1 MYTFTKEERLCSQKL
16 LDELYHKGS
25 SFLLYPFSVIWL
37 LQEPVAKPVQVVLQ
51 VPKRRFKHAVDRNYI
66 RRRMR
71 EIYRLHK
78 SELLYPFLKSDQT
91 LLLGISYIGKELPEY
106 AFMDSKL
113 KEVFKK
119 LVKEIALK
127 QEGEPS
133 WCVSLRTFSCF
144 SSSYTNICYRPY

>member
-1 MYTFTKEERLCSQKL
+1 LPLSRDSRSEIHSEPAQAIKMYTFTKEERLCSQKL

-37 LQEPVAKPVQVVLQ
+37 PHEPGAKPAQVVLQ
-51 VPKRRFKHAVDRNYI
+51 VPKRRFKHAVDRNFI

-78 SELLYPFLKSDQT
+78 SEWLYPFLKSDQT
-91 LLLGISYIGKELPEY
+91 LLLGISYIGKELPEF
-106 AFMDSKL
+106 AFMESKL

-127 QEGEPS
+127 QEGEA
-133 WCVSLRTFSCF
+133 
-144 SSSYTNICYRPY
+144 N